1 MTSKGELVLH
11 IGYPKTATTTLQIGL
26 FSRCPDLN
34 YLGKFLP
41 SHRFADD
48 ALHDLMWTAQ
58 MGNFS
63 AWREMK
69 QVHGAALMQAVQRE
83 PDKVSVLSSENFL
96 HSWSQSPD
104 VVAKRLHEVAPEAR
118 ILITV
123 REQVAFLR
131 SWYRWHGGYGQ
142 YLFLNKYIDEA
153 CEFPLS
159 ADEWLHYQFAA
170 PDRNVIGILEYDA
183 IIDAFED
190 LFGADRVHVLCY
202 ETLVKNPMD
211 YFGAIAEVF
220 ALPLAQVVEALENVH
235 ENSEKNP
242 YSERESGEPLTGNFS
257 PNGIA
262 RIRAKFAASN
272 SKLEAKRN
280 LGLAEAGYAMDATM
294 T

>member
-11 IGYPKTATTTLQIGL
+11 IGYPKTATTSLQIGL
-26 FSRCPDLN
+26 FSRCSDLN

-41 SHRFADD
+41 SHRFDGD
-48 ALHDLMWTAQ
+48 ALHDLMWAAQ
-58 MGNFS
+58 MSNFS
-63 AWREMK
+63 DWRHMREL
-69 QVHGAALMQAVQRE
+69 HGSALMEAVRRE
-83 PDKVSVLSSENFL
+83 PNKVSVLSSENFL

-104 VVAKRLHEVAPEAR
+104 VVAKRLHEVAPGAR

-123 REQVAFLR
+123 REQVSFLR

-153 CEFPLS
+153 CEFPLA

-170 PDRNVIGILEYDA
+170 PDRNVIGILDYHA
-183 IIDAFED
+183 IMEVFED

-202 ETLVKNPMD
+202 ETLIKNPPD
-211 YFGAIAEVF
+211 YFQSIADTVG
-220 ALPLAQVVEALENVH
+220 LPVSTVNEALENVH

-242 YSERESGEPLTGNFS
+242 YSDRESGEPLTGNFS
-257 PNGIA
+257 SNGIA

-272 SKLEAKRN
+272 TRLEAKRK
-280 LGLAEAGYAMDATM
+280 LGLAEAGYAMDANM